1 MSIKD
6 SMPTD
11 IEISQIEEFDKKIL
25 DYLRRLIDTED
36 AVAKSFKDL
45 ATNLE
50 RASKEKKA
58 YYEMQREMEKQYI
71 QLVGRKSELISQQD
85 LQQIKEHV
93 KRMEGTITNQVEI
106 TMVLQEMTDAY
117 KEYLSALKDLN
128 KAWGHLYKNEADWRN
143 VSYEFIKAKEKYD
156 GNKLEKTEKQ
166 TIRLK
171 QEVKKAFEEKSHR
184 FSFVEK
190 VYDTSKSNMAKI
202 KSEYKKYGVVI
213 VTTLPSFSFGI
224 GLFSS

>member
-11 IEISQIEEFDKKIL
+11 TEISQIEEFDKKIL
-25 DYLRRLIDTED
+25 DNLRRLIDTED

-45 ATNLE
+45 ALNLD

-58 YYEMQREMEKQYI
+58 YYEMQREMERQYI
-71 QLVGRKSELISQQD
+71 QLVGRKSELITQQD

-143 VSYEFIKAKEKYD
+143 TSYEFIKAKEKYD

-166 TIRLK
+166 TVRLK

-190 VYDTSKSNMAKI
+190 AMIRVNQIWQKLKVSIKNMAW
-202 KSEYKKYGVVI
+202 
-213 VTTLPSFSFGI
+213 
-224 GLFSS
+224 